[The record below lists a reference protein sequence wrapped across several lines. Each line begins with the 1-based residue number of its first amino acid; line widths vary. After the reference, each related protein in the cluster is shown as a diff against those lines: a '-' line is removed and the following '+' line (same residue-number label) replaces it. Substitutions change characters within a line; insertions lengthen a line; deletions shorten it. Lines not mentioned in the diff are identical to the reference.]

1 MPASAPL
8 PHEIRDPIHGV
19 IRVTVPELA
28 VIEHPFVQRLRG
40 IRQLGFSQLPFPGAT
55 HTRYA
60 HSLGALEL
68 AGRAFDAALSG
79 AALSESRRSAWRG
92 ALRLAALCH
101 DLGHP
106 PFSHAVEFAMPP
118 LREVAVDAY
127 DPALVR
133 SRLNWRASH
142 EDYTVAILTRSSL
155 AQTIR
160 DHFPF
165 EPRHVAALISKDVA
179 LPAGDDFFMEGGQDF
194 RTLLSQLVSSELDVD
209 RLDYLVRDSYYTGA
223 HYGNIDVPW
232 LLSHL
237 YHHVDAQGRVL
248 LALDHRAIYAFDDLM
263 IARFHMFVMVYFHQK
278 SIACEVMLQRYME
291 DPGCGYRLPADLD
304 EYLRHDDAELTH
316 HLRHASDPWARG
328 LVEGRLWRV
337 ALEVHGTPGEV
348 HLEPRRRLLEAAGI
362 PVIPS
367 TSTGA
372 VFKSEARTAPPIYVI
387 DRGHGRPERV
397 MKLHE
402 ATRLFRG
409 YEDERAIARLYV
421 PGERA
426 EEARAMLSGAAAR

>member
-1 MPASAPL
+1 MSSSAAP

-19 IRVTVPELA
+19 IRVSEPELA

-68 AGRAFDAALSG
+68 AGRAFDAALAG
-79 AALSESRRSAWRG
+79 AALSEGRRAAFRS

-106 PFSHAVEFAMPP
+106 PFSHAVEFAMPS
-118 LREVAVDAY
+118 LRAVGVDAY
-127 DPALVR
+127 DPALVAD
-133 SRLNWRASH
+133 RLDERASH
-142 EDYTVAILTRSSL
+142 EDYTIAILTRSSL
-155 AQTIR
+155 ADTIR
-160 DHFPF
+160 RSFPF
-165 EPRHVAALISKDVA
+165 DPLHVAALVSKEVR
-179 LPAGDDFFMEGGQDF
+179 LPEGDDFFAEGGYDY
-194 RTLLSQLVSSELDVD
+194 RSLLSQLVSSELDVD
-209 RLDYLVRDSYYTGA
+209 RMDYLVRDSYYTGA
-223 HYGNIDVPW
+223 RYGGIDTGW
-232 LLSHL
+232 LISHL
-237 YHHVDAQGRVL
+237 SHHVDERGRVL

-291 DPGCGYRLPADLD
+291 DPRCDYRLPAELD
-304 EYLRHDDAELTH
+304 AYLGCDDAELTA
-316 HLRHASDPWARG
+316 HLRRADHPLARD
-328 LVEGRLWRV
+328 LVEGRLLRV
-337 ALEVHGTPGEV
+337 ALEVHGMPGEV
-348 HLEPRRRLLEAAGI
+348 HVEPRRRLLEAAGI
-362 PVIPS
+362 PTIAT

-372 VFKSEARTAPPIYVI
+372 VFKQEAPGAPPIYVL

-402 ATRLFRG
+402 ATRLFHG
-409 YEDERAIARLYV
+409 YQDERAIARLYV
-421 PGERA
+421 PGDRV
-426 EEARAMLSGAAAR
+426 EEARALLLREN

>member
-1 MPASAPL
+1 MSLSAAP

-19 IRVTVPELA
+19 IGVSPAELT
-28 VIEHPFVQRLRG
+28 VIEHASVQRLRG

-60 HSLGALEL
+60 HSLGALHL
-68 AGRAFDAALSG
+68 AGRAFDAALAG
-79 AALSESRRSAWRG
+79 AELSAERRESFRS

-106 PFSHAVEFAMPP
+106 PFSHAVEFAMPT
-118 LREVAVDAY
+118 LRAVGVPAY
-127 DPALVR
+127 DPARVAG
-133 SRLNWRASH
+133 RLDSRASH

-155 AQTIR
+155 AETIR
-160 DHFPF
+160 RNFPF
-165 EPRHVAALISKDVA
+165 DPVHVAALVSKEVA
-179 LPAGDDFFMEGGQDF
+179 LPEGDDFFEEGGYDY
-194 RTLLSQLVSSELDVD
+194 RSLLSQLVSSELDVD
-209 RLDYLVRDSYYTGA
+209 RLDYLVRDSYFTGA
-223 HYGNIDVPW
+223 RYGNIDTGW
-232 LLSHL
+232 LISHL
-237 YHHVDAQGRVL
+237 SRHVDDSGHVL

-291 DPGCGYRLPADLD
+291 SEGCDYRLPADLD
-304 EYLRHDDAELTH
+304 EYLLHDDAELTA
-316 HLRHASDPWARG
+316 HLRHAQDPWARD
-328 LVEGRLWRV
+328 LMAGRLLRV

-348 HLEPRRRLLEAAGI
+348 HLDPPRRVLEQAGI
-362 PVIPS
+362 PTFAT

-372 VFKSEARTAPPIYVI
+372 VFKQESQHAPPIYVL

-397 MKLHE
+397 MKLRE
-402 ATRLFRG
+402 ATRLFHG

-421 PGERA
+421 PGDRV
-426 EEARAMLSGAAAR
+426 EEARALLLREGAT

>member
-1 MPASAPL
+1 MFTAAAP

-19 IRVTVPELA
+19 IRVSPAELA

-79 AALSESRRSAWRG
+79 AELSRERREAFRS

-106 PFSHAVEFAMPP
+106 PFSHAVEFAMPS
-118 LREVAVDAY
+118 LRAVGVSAY
-127 DPALVR
+127 DPALVAH
-133 SRLNWRASH
+133 RLDSRASH
-142 EDYTVAILTRSSL
+142 EDYTIAILTGSSL
-155 AQTIR
+155 ADTIR
-160 DHFPF
+160 AGFPF
-165 EPRHVAALISKDVA
+165 DPLHIAALVSKEVA
-179 LPAGDDFFMEGGQDF
+179 LPPGDTFFAEGGYDY
-194 RTLLSQLVSSELDVD
+194 RSLLSQLVSSELDVD
-209 RLDYLVRDSYYTGA
+209 RLDYLVRDSYFTGA
-223 HYGNIDVPW
+223 TYGNIDTGW
-232 LLSHL
+232 LISHL
-237 YHHVDAQGRVL
+237 SRHVDAAGHVL

-291 DPGCGYRLPADLD
+291 AEDCDYRLPADLD
-304 EYLRHDDAELTH
+304 GYLQHVDDLLAA
-316 HLRHASDPWARG
+316 HLRHAKNPWARD
-328 LVEGRLWRV
+328 LVSGRLLRV

-348 HLEPRRRLLEAAGI
+348 HVEPRRRLLEAAGI
-362 PVIPS
+362 PAIAT

-372 VFKSEARTAPPIYVI
+372 VFKPESEAAPPIYVL

-402 ATRLFRG
+402 ATRLFHG
-409 YEDERAIARLYV
+409 YQDARAIARLYV
-421 PGERA
+421 PGDRVE
-426 EEARAMLSGAAAR
+426 AARELLLARSGP